1 MTKMQ
6 TSSNASIR
14 LFLICFAL
22 VFYGVGASFVE
33 SFVNYPTWRLIG
45 ANEFR
50 AYHQA
55 LTPLVIGYM
64 VIPMLITTLLT
75 SFLLWFRPAPIPQ
88 WAIWLAVVLQ
98 LIIWASTV
106 AIQLPIQMQLSR
118 DGLSLPLIN
127 GLIFTNW
134 WLRKVP
140 QIINALLFLWLM
152 SLLLRVNPQRPRLEH
167 AAQELQD
174 LRSGQLFSQTA
185 GVIVKAVIG
194 EGDEQLTGRR
204 QALPQEGAG
213 Q

>member
-6 TSSNASIR
+6 TSNNASIR

-140 QIINALLFLWLM
+140 QIFNALLFLWLM

-185 GVIVKAVIG
+185 GVIIKTVIA

-204 QALPQEGAG
+204 QALSQEGAG

>member
-6 TSSNASIR
+6 TSNNASIR

-64 VIPMLITTLLT
+64 VIPTLITTLLT

-185 GVIVKAVIG
+185 GVIVKAVIA

-204 QALPQEGAG
+204 QALSEEGAG